1 MKREI
6 GFSGA
11 VFCVANT
18 RSNRFKDTIFSGT
31 EKRCIVLRK
40 SNEKSNLGGCVDLYQ
55 VATFSERI
63 RTRTRR
69 MLPF

>member
-1 MKREI
+1 M
-6 GFSGA
+6 
-11 VFCVANT
+11 VV
-18 RSNRFKDTIFSGT
+18 
-31 EKRCIVLRK
+31 RK
-40 SNEKSNLGGCVDLYQ
+40 SNENGNFGDCVDLYQ